1 MKFSILQTMKKF
13 SIFFLFLALLTGGGF
28 AAHFENM
35 VDLTI
40 KAEDAAYNLRI
51 KSLRFNGLEV
61 GLEESD
67 LFKPRKVLQYK
78 LQPGRYMLTWTTEK
92 SGGRWQDDGIKTH
105 ERILVLESG
114 DNVVRVGIKGDVIAL
129 Y

>member
-1 MKFSILQTMKKF
+1 MKQITL
-13 SIFFLFLALLTGGGF
+13 FLFCLFTFSLS

-40 KAEDAAYNLRI
+40 KVEDAAYNLRI

-61 GLEESD
+61 TLGEPDFL
-67 LFKPRKVLQYK
+67 KPRKVLQYK
-78 LQPGRYMLTWTTEK
+78 LQPGRYLLNWSTEK
-92 SGGRWQDDGIKTH
+92 SGGHWQDQGIKTH

-114 DNVVRVGIKGDVIAL
+114 DNLVRVGIKGETITM